1 MSNQMDQAIQSVID
15 LHVLIENVF
24 TGQNAEQ
31 SLTPLLNSFDQN
43 FKMVTVQGQSIG
55 LAEVKNL
62 FSQNIG
68 KPSLKITILKSTA
81 LYEFENYCWV
91 QYQEHQQTDETETV
105 RTSTACIKVE
115 DEKCYWVYLHETL
128 VPHLLNSSRAP

>member
-1 MSNQMDQAIQSVID
+1 MSKQMDQAIQSVID

-24 TGQNAEQ
+24 TGKNAEQ
-31 SLTPLLNSFDQN
+31 SLSPLLDSFDQN

-55 LAEVKNL
+55 LAEVNNL

-68 KPSLKITILKSTA
+68 KKPSLKIDIIKSTA

-115 DEKCYWVYLHETL
+115 DKKCYWVYLHETL
-128 VPHLLNSSRAP
+128 IPSSS

>member
-68 KPSLKITILKSTA
+68 KNPSLKITIIKSTA

-91 QYQEHQQTDETETV
+91 QYQEHQQTSETETV

-128 VPHLLNSSRAP
+128 VPSSS

>member
-1 MSNQMDQAIQSVID
+1 MSKQMDQAIQSIID

-24 TGQNAEQ
+24 TGKNAEK
-31 SLTPLLNSFDQN
+31 SLSPLLDSFDQN

-68 KPSLKITILKSTA
+68 KKPSLKIDIIKSTA
-81 LYEFENYCWV
+81 LHEFENYCWV
-91 QYQEHQQTDETETV
+91 QYQEHQQTDETETL

-115 DEKCYWVYLHETL
+115 GEKCYWVYLHETL
-128 VPHLLNSSRAP
+128 VPSS

>member
-1 MSNQMDQAIQSVID
+1 MSNQMNQAIQSVID

-31 SLTPLLNSFDQN
+31 SLTSLLNSFDQN

-68 KPSLKITILKSTA
+68 KKPSLKITILKSTA

-91 QYQEHQQTDETETV
+91 QYQEHQQTSETETV

-115 DEKCYWVYLHETL
+115 DEKYYWVYLHETL
-128 VPHLLNSSRAP
+128 VPSSS

>member
-1 MSNQMDQAIQSVID
+1 MSKQMDQAIQSVID

-68 KPSLKITILKSTA
+68 KKPSLKITILKSTA

-91 QYQEHQQTDETETV
+91 QYQEYQQTDETETV

-128 VPHLLNSSRAP
+128 VPSSS

>member
-1 MSNQMDQAIQSVID
+1 MSKQMDQAIQSVID

-24 TGQNAEQ
+24 TGQNVEQ

-68 KPSLKITILKSTA
+68 KKPSLKITILKSTA

-128 VPHLLNSSRAP
+128 VPSSS

>member
-1 MSNQMDQAIQSVID
+1 MSKQMDQAIQSVID

-24 TGQNAEQ
+24 TGKNAEQ
-31 SLTPLLNSFDQN
+31 SLSPLLDSFDQN
-43 FKMVTVQGQSIG
+43 FKMVTVQGHSISF
-55 LAEVKNL
+55 AEVNSL

-68 KPSLKITILKSTA
+68 KKPSLKIDILKSTA

-91 QYQEHQQTDETETV
+91 QYQEHQQTSETETV

-115 DEKCYWVYLHETL
+115 SDKCYWIYLHETL
-128 VPHLLNSSRAP
+128 VPLSS

>member
-1 MSNQMDQAIQSVID
+1 MSKQMDQAIQSVID

-68 KPSLKITILKSTA
+68 KKPSLKITILKSTA

-115 DEKCYWVYLHETL
+115 DKKCYWVYLHETL
-128 VPHLLNSSRAP
+128 IPSS

>member
-1 MSNQMDQAIQSVID
+1 MSKQMDQAIQSVID

-24 TGQNAEQ
+24 TGKNAEQ
-31 SLTPLLNSFDQN
+31 SLSPLLDSFDQN
-43 FKMVTVQGQSIG
+43 FKMVTVQGRSTG

-68 KPSLKITILKSTA
+68 KKSSLKITIIKSTA

-115 DEKCYWVYLHETL
+115 DKKCYWVYLHETL
-128 VPHLLNSSRAP
+128 IPSS

>member
-31 SLTPLLNSFDQN
+31 NLNPLLDSFDQN

-55 LAEVKNL
+55 LTEVKNL
-62 FSQNIG
+62 FSQNMG
-68 KPSLKITILKSTA
+68 KKPSLKISILKSAA

-91 QYQEHQQTDETETV
+91 QYQEHQQTSETETL

-115 DEKCYWVYLHETL
+115 GGKCYWVYLHETL
-128 VPHLLNSSRAP
+128 VPLDN

>member
-1 MSNQMDQAIQSVID
+1 MPNQMDQAIQSVID

-24 TGQNAEQ
+24 TGKNAEQ
-31 SLTPLLNSFDQN
+31 TLSALLNSFDQN

-55 LAEVKNL
+55 LAEVNSL

-68 KPSLKITILKSTA
+68 KKPSLKIDIIKSTA

-115 DEKCYWVYLHETL
+115 DKKCYWVYLHETF
-128 VPHLLNSSRAP
+128 VPSS

>member
-24 TGQNAEQ
+24 TGRNAEQ
-31 SLTPLLNSFDQN
+31 SLSPLLDSFDQN
-43 FKMVTVQGQSIG
+43 FKMVTVQGQSIA
-55 LAEVKNL
+55 LAEVNSL

-68 KPSLKITILKSTA
+68 KKPSLKIDIIKSTA

-91 QYQEHQQTDETETV
+91 QYQEHQQTDETETL

-115 DEKCYWVYLHETL
+115 DKKCYWVYLHETL
-128 VPHLLNSSRAP
+128 VPSSS

>member
-1 MSNQMDQAIQSVID
+1 MSKQMDQAIQSVID

-68 KPSLKITILKSTA
+68 KKPSLKITILKSTA
-81 LYEFENYCWV
+81 LYELENYCWV
-91 QYQEHQQTDETETV
+91 QYQENQQTDETETV

-128 VPHLLNSSRAP
+128 IPSSS

>member
-68 KPSLKITILKSTA
+68 KKPSLKITILKSTA

-91 QYQEHQQTDETETV
+91 QYQELQQTSETETV

-128 VPHLLNSSRAP
+128 VPSSS

>member
-31 SLTPLLNSFDQN
+31 SLTPLLSSFDQN
-43 FKMVTVQGQSIG
+43 FKMVTVQGQSID

-68 KPSLKITILKSTA
+68 KKPSLKITILKSTA

-91 QYQEHQQTDETETV
+91 QYQEYQQTSETETV

-128 VPHLLNSSRAP
+128 VPSSS

>member
-1 MSNQMDQAIQSVID
+1 MSKQMDQAIQSVID

-68 KPSLKITILKSTA
+68 KKPSLKITILKSIA

-91 QYQEHQQTDETETV
+91 QYQEHQQTSETETV

-128 VPHLLNSSRAP
+128 APSSS

>member
-1 MSNQMDQAIQSVID
+1 M
-15 LHVLIENVF
+15 LNVF
-24 TGQNAEQ
+24 TGKNAEQ
-31 SLTPLLNSFDQN
+31 SLGPLLDSFDQN

-68 KPSLKITILKSTA
+68 KKPSLKIDIIKSTA

-128 VPHLLNSSRAP
+128 VPSSS

>member
-1 MSNQMDQAIQSVID
+1 MSKQMDQAIQSVID

-24 TGQNAEQ
+24 TGRNAEQ
-31 SLTPLLNSFDQN
+31 SLSPLLNSFDQN
-43 FKMVTVQGQSIG
+43 FKMVTVQGRSIG

-68 KPSLKITILKSTA
+68 KKPSLKIDIIKSAA

-91 QYQEHQQTDETETV
+91 QYQEHQRTSETETV

-128 VPHLLNSSRAP
+128 VPSSS

>member
-1 MSNQMDQAIQSVID
+1 MSKQMDQAIQSVID

-55 LAEVKNL
+55 LDEVKNL

-68 KPSLKITILKSTA
+68 KKPSFKITILKSTA
-81 LYEFENYCWV
+81 LYEFENYCCV
-91 QYQEHQQTDETETV
+91 QYQEYQQTDETETV

-128 VPHLLNSSRAP
+128 VPSSS

>member
-1 MSNQMDQAIQSVID
+1 MSKQMDQAIQSVID
-15 LHVLIENVF
+15 LHVLIENIF

-68 KPSLKITILKSTA
+68 KKPSLKITILKSTA

-91 QYQEHQQTDETETV
+91 QYQEHQQTSETETV

-128 VPHLLNSSRAP
+128 VPSSS

>member
-1 MSNQMDQAIQSVID
+1 MSKQMDQAIQSVID

-24 TGQNAEQ
+24 TGRNAEQ

-68 KPSLKITILKSTA
+68 KKPSLKITILKSTA

-115 DEKCYWVYLHETL
+115 DEKCYWIYLHETL
-128 VPHLLNSSRAP
+128 VPSSS

>member
-1 MSNQMDQAIQSVID
+1 MSKQMDQAIQSVID

-24 TGQNAEQ
+24 TGKNAER
-31 SLTPLLNSFDQN
+31 SLSPLLDSFDQN
-43 FKMVTVQGQSIG
+43 FKMVTVQGHSIG
-55 LAEVKNL
+55 LAEVNSL
-62 FSQNIG
+62 FNQNVG
-68 KPSLKITILKSTA
+68 KKPSLKITILKSTA

-115 DEKCYWVYLHETL
+115 GEKCYWTYLHETL
-128 VPHLLNSSRAP
+128 VPLQN

>member
-1 MSNQMDQAIQSVID
+1 MSKQMDQAIQSVID

-24 TGQNAEQ
+24 TGKNAEQ
-31 SLTPLLNSFDQN
+31 SLSPLLDSFDQN

-55 LAEVKNL
+55 LAEVNSL

-68 KPSLKITILKSTA
+68 KKPSLKIDIIKSTT

-115 DEKCYWVYLHETL
+115 DKKCYWVYLHETL
-128 VPHLLNSSRAP
+128 VPLDN

>member
-1 MSNQMDQAIQSVID
+1 MSKQMDQAIQSVID

-24 TGQNAEQ
+24 TGKNAEQ
-31 SLTPLLNSFDQN
+31 SLSPLLGSFDQN
-43 FKMVTVQGQSIG
+43 FKMVTVQGHSIG
-55 LAEVKNL
+55 FAEVNSL

-68 KPSLKITILKSTA
+68 EKPSLKIDILKSTA

-91 QYQEHQQTDETETV
+91 QYQEHQQSDETETL

-115 DEKCYWVYLHETL
+115 SEKCYWVYLHETL
-128 VPHLLNSSRAP
+128 VPSSS

>member
-1 MSNQMDQAIQSVID
+1 MSNQMDRAIQSVID

-68 KPSLKITILKSTA
+68 KKPSLKITILKSTA

-128 VPHLLNSSRAP
+128 VPSSS

>member
-24 TGQNAEQ
+24 TGKNAEQ
-31 SLTPLLNSFDQN
+31 SLSPLLDSFDQN
-43 FKMVTVQGQSIG
+43 FKMVTVQGHSIG
-55 LAEVKNL
+55 FAEVHSL
-62 FSQNIG
+62 FNQNIG
-68 KPSLKITILKSTA
+68 KKPSLKIDILKSTA

-91 QYQEHQQTDETETV
+91 QYQEHQQTSETETV

-128 VPHLLNSSRAP
+128 VPSSS

>member
-1 MSNQMDQAIQSVID
+1 MSKQMDQAIQSVID

-24 TGQNAEQ
+24 TGKNAEQ
-31 SLTPLLNSFDQN
+31 SLSPLLDSFDQN
-43 FKMVTVQGQSIG
+43 FKMVTVQGRSTG

-68 KPSLKITILKSTA
+68 KKSSLKITIIKSTA

-115 DEKCYWVYLHETL
+115 DKKCYWVYLHETL
-128 VPHLLNSSRAP
+128 TPSSS

>member
-15 LHVLIENVF
+15 LHVLIENIF

-31 SLTPLLNSFDQN
+31 SLNPLLDSFDQN
-43 FKMVTVQGQSIG
+43 FKMVTVQGHSIG
-55 LAEVKNL
+55 LAEVNSL

-68 KPSLKITILKSTA
+68 KKPSLKIDIIKSTA

-91 QYQEHQQTDETETV
+91 QYQEHQQTDKTETV

-115 DEKCYWVYLHETL
+115 GEKCYWTYLHETL
-128 VPHLLNSSRAP
+128 VPSSS

>member
-1 MSNQMDQAIQSVID
+1 MPNQMDQAIQSVID

-24 TGQNAEQ
+24 TGKNAEQ
-31 SLTPLLNSFDQN
+31 SLSPLLDSFDQN

-55 LAEVKNL
+55 FAEVNSL

-68 KPSLKITILKSTA
+68 KKPSLKIDIIKSTA
-81 LYEFENYCWV
+81 LYKFENYCWV

-115 DEKCYWVYLHETL
+115 DKKCYWVYLHETL
-128 VPHLLNSSRAP
+128 VPSSS

>member
-62 FSQNIG
+62 FSQNIRK

-91 QYQEHQQTDETETV
+91 QYQEHQQTSETETV

-128 VPHLLNSSRAP
+128 VPSSS

>member
-1 MSNQMDQAIQSVID
+1 MSKQMDQAIQSVID

-31 SLTPLLNSFDQN
+31 SLISLLNSFDQN

-55 LAEVKNL
+55 LTEVKNL

-68 KPSLKITILKSTA
+68 KKPSLKITILKSTA

-91 QYQEHQQTDETETV
+91 QYQEHQQTSETETV

-128 VPHLLNSSRAP
+128 IPSS

>member
-1 MSNQMDQAIQSVID
+1 MSKQMDQAIQSVID

-62 FSQNIG
+62 FNQNIG
-68 KPSLKITILKSTA
+68 KKPSLKITILKSTA

-91 QYQEHQQTDETETV
+91 QYQENQQTDETETV

-128 VPHLLNSSRAP
+128 VPSSS

>member
-24 TGQNAEQ
+24 TGKNAEQ
-31 SLTPLLNSFDQN
+31 SLSPLLDSFDQN
-43 FKMVTVQGQSIG
+43 FKMVTVQGQSIR

-68 KPSLKITILKSTA
+68 KKPSLKIDIIKSTA

-91 QYQEHQQTDETETV
+91 QYQEHQQTDETETL
-105 RTSTACIKVE
+105 RTSTACVKVE
-115 DEKCYWVYLHETL
+115 DEKCYWIYLHETL
-128 VPHLLNSSRAP
+128 VPSSS

>member
-1 MSNQMDQAIQSVID
+1 MSKQMDQAIQSVID

-68 KPSLKITILKSTA
+68 KKPSLKITILKSTA

-91 QYQEHQQTDETETV
+91 QYQEHQQTSETETV

-115 DEKCYWVYLHETL
+115 EEKCYWVYLHETL
-128 VPHLLNSSRAP
+128 VPSSS

>member
-1 MSNQMDQAIQSVID
+1 MSNQMNQAIQSVID

-68 KPSLKITILKSTA
+68 KKPSLKITILKSIA

-91 QYQEHQQTDETETV
+91 QYQEYQQTSETETV

-128 VPHLLNSSRAP
+128 VPSSS

>member
-1 MSNQMDQAIQSVID
+1 MSKQMDQAIQSVID

-43 FKMVTVQGQSIG
+43 FKMVTIQGQSIG

-68 KPSLKITILKSTA
+68 KKPSLKITILKSTA

-91 QYQEHQQTDETETV
+91 QYQEYQQTSETETV

-128 VPHLLNSSRAP
+128 VPSSS